1 MEERGGL
8 TGCGEGVEGLWAGEG
23 EVRGSPGEREGP
35 EGVSGAG
42 RGAMEGGE
50 EGLGAGVGLAAA
62 GLVAAGVGLL
72 VAEATIA
79 LPGLG
84 AVGGPRGFGETGGGT
99 LFGSGLCAGSAS
111 SGPGMGT
118 LRVGVG
124 GSACVFLMVTVD
136 GLGETGGFRD
146 FLASIHSQLSS
157 GLVLSETSDTGLRLR
172 TTPPFCCGSPSA
184 FRPPSVCLLG
194 ESDWLLL

>member
-23 EVRGSPGEREGP
+23 EARGSPGERDGA

-42 RGAMEGGE
+42 RGAEAESGE
-50 EGLGAGVGLAAA
+50 DGLGAGVGLAAA
-62 GLVAAGVGLL
+62 GLVAAGLGLM

-79 LPGLG
+79 FPGLG
-84 AVGGPRGFGETGGGT
+84 AVGGPRGFGDTGGGT
-99 LFGSGLCAGSAS
+99 RFGSGLCAVSVL

-124 GSACVFLMVTVD
+124 GSACAFLRVTVE

-146 FLASIHSQLSS
+146 FLASIHSQLSLLLS
-157 GLVLSETSDTGLRLR
+157 VLSETSDTGLRLR
-172 TTPPFCCGSPSA
+172 TTPPFCCGSPMF
-184 FRPPSVCLLG
+184 FRLLSV
-194 ESDWLLL
+194 

>member
-23 EVRGSPGEREGP
+23 EVRGSPGESEGA

-42 RGAMEGGE
+42 RGAIDGGVEGFEAG
-50 EGLGAGVGLAAA
+50 EGLTVV
-62 GLVAAGVGLL
+62 GLVAAGLGLM

-99 LFGSGLCAGSAS
+99 RFGSGQRITENNVS
-111 SGPGMGT
+111 
-118 LRVGVG
+118 
-124 GSACVFLMVTVD
+124 FLK
-136 GLGETGGFRD
+136 
-146 FLASIHSQLSS
+146 HN
-157 GLVLSETSDTGLRLR
+157 
-172 TTPPFCCGSPSA
+172 
-184 FRPPSVCLLG
+184 
-194 ESDWLLL
+194 